1 MNNSNLTLGQ
11 DDSTQADET
20 EKESSPPSLSV
31 VEQSDSAPP
40 EASPRENEEWLRL
53 GIEGQERLALLR
65 STVSSIRWQSHPHQL
80 RLTTQLDGIV
90 VADLS
95 ALESASG
102 ESLWRDLLAGKID
115 NINAPP
121 YEVLVDA

>member
-1 MNNSNLTLGQ
+1 
-11 DDSTQADET
+11 
-20 EKESSPPSLSV
+20 
-31 VEQSDSAPP
+31 
-40 EASPRENEEWLRL
+40 
-53 GIEGQERLALLR
+53 
-65 STVSSIRWQSHPHQL
+65 
-80 RLTTQLDGIV
+80 LDGIV

>member
-65 STVSSIRWQSHPHQL
+65 STV
-80 RLTTQLDGIV
+80 
-90 VADLS
+90 
-95 ALESASG
+95 
-102 ESLWRDLLAGKID
+102 
-115 NINAPP
+115 
-121 YEVLVDA
+121 